1 MMHKVRLGLGQI
13 NVSVGDI
20 EGNLKKIVKYIIAA
34 KKSGVDII
42 CFPELA
48 ITGYPPED
56 LLLKPSFIEAN
67 LKALD
72 EVRKAT
78 DSITV
83 IAGFADKNQDIY
95 NSAAIIHNKVLI
107 DVYHKCYLPNYSVF
121 DENRYFQAGVR
132 VPVYRLGDFVFGVN
146 ICEDIWYPG
155 DPTRKQAL
163 LGDAQIILN
172 ISSSP
177 YYASKV
183 QARERML
190 LTRAS
195 DYSVVIGF
203 CNLVG
208 GQDELIFD
216 GHSVIIDERG
226 EVLARAS
233 GFEEELLIA
242 DVNVQRVFPSRLHDP
257 RRRKEKY
264 VIRLEDKDVGV
275 FKLEV
280 GDLSRNSRPT
290 VTPKV
295 AGFMEF
301 EEEVFQAL
309 VMGTRDYV
317 KKNRFAKVVIGLSG
331 GVDSSLVSAIA
342 VEALGKENVVGVSMP
357 SRYSSKGSKVDA
369 ERLSKNLGIELNAIP
384 IEPAFSAYLEMFSG
398 VFAGKG
404 QDVTEENLQARI
416 RGNILMALSNKF
428 GWLVLTTGNKS
439 ETSVGYSTLYG
450 DMAGGFSVIKDVPKT
465 LVYGLAEFYNSW
477 KGQEI
482 IPKSVISKRPSAEL
496 RPNQL
501 DVDSLPSYDVLDP
514 ILKAYVEED
523 LSIEE
528 IVAQGFEQEMVD
540 RIVRMVDLNE
550 YKRRQS
556 PPGIKITPRAFGK
569 DRRFPITNLYRE

>member
-1 MMHKVRLGLGQI
+1 MRKVRLGLGQI

-20 EGNLKKIVKYIIAA
+20 EGNLKKIIRHITAA
-34 KKSGVDII
+34 KRSGVDII

-56 LLLKPSFIEAN
+56 LLLKPSFIEDN

-78 DSITV
+78 DSVTV
-83 IAGFADKNQDIY
+83 VTGFADKNQDIY

-107 DVYHKCYLPNYSVF
+107 DVYHKRYLPNYGVF

-183 QARERML
+183 QTRERML

-226 EVLARAS
+226 EVLGRAS

-242 DVNVQRVFPSRLHDP
+242 DVNVHRVFPSRLHDP

-264 VIRLEDKDVGV
+264 GIRLEDKDVRV
-275 FKLEV
+275 FELEV
-280 GDLSRNSRPT
+280 GDLSANSRPT
-290 VTPKV
+290 ITPKV
-295 AGFMEF
+295 AAFMEI

-317 KKNRFAKVVIGLSG
+317 RKNRFTKVVIGLSG

-342 VEALGKENVVGVSMP
+342 VEALGKGNVVGVSMP
-357 SRYSSKGSKVDA
+357 SRYSSKGSKEDS
-369 ERLSKNLGIELNAIP
+369 ERLSENLGIELITIP

-398 VFAGKG
+398 VFAGKE

-428 GWLVLTTGNKS
+428 GWLVFTTGNKS

-465 LVYGLAEFYNSW
+465 LVYRLAEFYNRW
-477 KGQEI
+477 KGRDI
-482 IPKSVISKRPSAEL
+482 IPGSVISKPPSAEL
-496 RPNQL
+496 RANQL

-528 IVAQGFEQEMVD
+528 IIAQGFEAETVN
-540 RIVRMVDLNE
+540 RVVRMVDLNE